1 MFWDIFIK
9 LCAKHGKK
17 PNPVAKELGFGT
29 AAVTHWKNGAIPRDI
44 SLRKIADYFGVTV
57 DYLLGNEAEQ
67 KEKPADEGELEKD
80 VVIYHRDGKT
90 VRRKFT
96 KAQIAMISA
105 MLDAIPDETDGN
117 SEL

>member
-67 KEKPADEGELEKD
+67 KEKPADEGELAEN
-80 VVIYHRDGKT
+80 VIIWHRDGKT
-90 VRRKFT
+90 NRREFT
-96 KAQIAMISA
+96 RDQMEMLERMIN
-105 MLDAIPDETDGN
+105 AIPEKPKDN
-117 SEL
+117 L